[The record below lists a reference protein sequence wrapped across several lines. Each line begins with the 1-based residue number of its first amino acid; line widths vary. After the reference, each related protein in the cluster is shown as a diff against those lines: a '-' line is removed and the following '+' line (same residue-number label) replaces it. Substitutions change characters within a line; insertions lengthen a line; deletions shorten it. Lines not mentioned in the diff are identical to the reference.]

1 MAANSWVMRIVTFVL
16 AGWVLASCAGTGS
29 SALDN
34 QPGTRFNSAGTNGG
48 RGTTATTVQELKPAR
63 ASESVPNDADDPAIW
78 VNRLDP
84 AKSLILG
91 TDKIE
96 EKGGLYVFGLD
107 GKILEKVTPIDRPNN
122 VDVDYDFQLGD
133 QKVDLAVLTERKA
146 GKLRIFAI
154 DQSSGKLTDVG
165 GNTAILGEAEG
176 DAREP
181 MGISLYRKG
190 EGEMYAIVAP
200 KSGGKTNYLAQY
212 RLVANAGK
220 IDLKLVRRF
229 GNFSGLTKEGEGEIE
244 AIVVDDAMGIVYY
257 SDELAGIRK
266 YWADP
271 AKGGAELAFFGRD
284 KYVGDREGLAIYET
298 GDGEGFLLSV
308 DQIEKK
314 SRIFV
319 YSRSRTSEA
328 DWSNKDLRVID
339 TPADSTD
346 GMEAVNRDLGPD
358 FPEGIVVMMDS
369 INKRFLIFDWRD
381 IASRITVR

>member
-1 MAANSWVMRIVTFVL
+1 MRGVVFLSLAIGL
-16 AGWVLASCAGTGS
+16 AGCAGTGN

-34 QPGTRFNSAGTNGG
+34 QPGTRFNSAGANAGG
-48 RGTTATTVQELKPAR
+48 GPTATSIQELRPAR

-78 VNRLDP
+78 VNRIDP
-84 AKSLILG
+84 SKSLILG

-107 GKILEKVTPIDRPNN
+107 GKIVEKITPIDRPNN

-133 QKVDLAVLTERKA
+133 EKVDLAVLTERKQ

-176 DAREP
+176 DAKEP
-181 MGISLYRKG
+181 MGIGLFRRG
-190 EGEMYAIVAP
+190 DGAMFAIVSP

-212 RLVANAGK
+212 RLVENDGK

-244 AIVVDDAMGIVYY
+244 AIVVDDEMGIVYY

-271 AKGGAELAFFGRD
+271 EKGGAELAFFGTD
-284 KYVGDREGLAIYET
+284 KYVGDREGLAIYPT
-298 GDGEGFLLSV
+298 TKGEGFLLSV

-319 YSRSRTSEA
+319 YSRAQTSET
-328 DWSNKDLRVID
+328 DWSNKALRVIE

-369 INKRFLIFDWRD
+369 VNKRFLIFDWRD